1 MPKYATLDQHIK
13 YRGQYIQPY
22 TEVDVPEDDIP
33 IWDELVTLHVAEKL
47 TEKEEE
53 SPPEEKKEPPPE
65 KDVHPPDDKSKAPA
79 KGKS

>member
-53 SPPEEKKEPPPE
+53 SPPE
-65 KDVHPPDDKSKAPA
+65 KDVHPPRKSKAPA
-79 KGKS
+79 KGQS